1 MGLLIQHLPEQRH
14 GSFWWRILNP
24 QRLSVP
30 EVQKKKNESLI
41 LGASLIT
48 GVSLVTGMSLVS
60 GVCLLSG
67 KPLAEGNREKHKNH
81 NEIGV

>member
-1 MGLLIQHLPEQRH
+1 MAHFEPPKALGAR
-14 GSFWWRILNP
+14 SA
-24 QRLSVP
+24 
-30 EVQKKKNESLI
+30 KKRGESLI